1 MAAPAEHLS
10 LHPLQEDFEDF
21 FENSLCGYLTTNTKG
36 EILRGNSRVA
46 GWLGYSPEDLKGI
59 RFFELLTI
67 GGKIYCETHLLP
79 LLRMQGFFDEVALEL
94 ACRDG
99 ERLPVLVNA
108 YERREPGGKPQ
119 FIRMTVYK
127 ATDRRLYEENL
138 RYARTVAEAQ
148 LADEQAI
155 SVLREQFIAVL
166 GHDLRNP
173 LGAITGGTAMLLAR
187 SSLSIRDASLV
198 SLMKDSGAR
207 MAELVDNIMD
217 FARGRLGGGMML
229 NRQSILLEPV
239 LCHVVEELR
248 TAWPTRII
256 EREFRL
262 GEPVDC
268 DAPRLSQILS
278 NLLANALQHGE
289 PDKPVHVNAFLE
301 QDIFELSVTNSGKP
315 IPPEALERLFQP
327 FTREH
332 VRSSQNGLGL
342 GLYIASEIA
351 RAHKGEL
358 TVASTEEETRFT
370 FRMNRLDQ
378 PSTQF

>member
-1 MAAPAEHLS
+1 MAAPAEHS
-10 LHPLQEDFEDF
+10 PPHPLQEDFEDF
-21 FENSLCGYLTTNTKG
+21 FENSLCGFLTTNDKG

-46 GWLGYSPEDLKGI
+46 NWVGYSTEDLKSI
-59 RFFELLTI
+59 RFPDLFTI

-94 ACRDG
+94 ACQGG

-108 YERREPGGKPQ
+108 YERRDQNGKPL
-119 FIRMTVYK
+119 FIRLTVYK

-138 RYARTVAEAQ
+138 RYARTVAETK
-148 LADEQAI
+148 LADEQAT

-173 LGAITGGTAMLLAR
+173 LGAITAGTAMLLAR
-187 SSLSIRDASLV
+187 SSLSARDASLV
-198 SLMKDSGAR
+198 SLMKDSGTR
-207 MAELVDNIMD
+207 MAELIDNIMD

-229 NRQSILLEPV
+229 NRHPILLEPV

-248 TAWPTRII
+248 TAWPERVI
-256 EREFRL
+256 ETEFRL
-262 GEPVDC
+262 VKPIDC

-278 NLLANALQHGE
+278 NLLANALTHGS
-289 PDKPVHVNAFLE
+289 PDGPVRVNTFLE
-301 QDIFELSVTNSGKP
+301 KGIFELSVSNSGKP
-315 IPPEALERLFQP
+315 IPPAALERLFQP
-327 FTREH
+327 FTRED
-332 VRSSQNGLGL
+332 VRSSQHGLGL

-351 RAHKGEL
+351 RAHNGEL

-370 FRMNRLDQ
+370 FRM
-378 PSTQF
+378 STFA